1 MAAQK
6 IQAKYNCVAGTPDT
20 YTLTGNNRAAVLSL
34 AQNTVLSFFVVGN
47 KAGGTAFFCG
57 NTAINIKRM
66 RVRSP
71 KAPGVSAGTS
81 TAGVITLN
89 FCAMLGFNADTQ
101 LDSARVNVPKWGEW
115 FDANIKI
122 EPYKTAY
129 AWTDTQLTQHK
140 PIGAVIGYNS
150 YMNVDD
156 YNVQAD
162 YIGQDVDAAID
173 LEIETAGVIS
183 SSTYV
188 IF

>member
-1 MAAQK
+1 MAN
-6 IQAKYNCVAGTPDT
+6 IQAKYNFVAGLPDV
-20 YTLTGNNRAAVLSL
+20 YTLTGNDRAAVLSL
-34 AQNTVLSFFVVGN
+34 AQNTVISFYVVGN
-47 KAGGTAFFCG
+47 KAGGISFFNG
-57 NTAINIKRM
+57 DTAINIKRM

-81 TAGVITLN
+81 TAGVITLS
-89 FCAMLGFNADTQ
+89 FCAMLGFNADTE
-101 LDSARVNVPKWGEW
+101 LDAARVNIPKWGEW
-115 FDANIKI
+115 FEANIKI
-122 EPYKTAY
+122 EPYKTPY
-129 AWTDTQLTQHK
+129 AWTGTQITQHK
-140 PIGAVIGYNS
+140 PVGAVIGYNS

-162 YIGQDVDAAID
+162 FVGQDVDVAID

>member
-1 MAAQK
+1 MAN
-6 IQAKYNCVAGTPDT
+6 IQSRYNCVAGLPDV
-20 YTLTGNNRAAVLSL
+20 YTLTGNDRAARLTL

-47 KAGGTAFFCG
+47 KAGGTAFFNG
-57 NTAINIKRM
+57 DTFINIKRM

-81 TAGVITLN
+81 TAGVITLS
-89 FCAMLGFNADTQ
+89 FCAMLGFTADSE
-101 LDSARVNVPKWGEW
+101 LDAARVNVPKWGEW
-115 FDANIKI
+115 FDSNIKI

-129 AWTDTQLTQHK
+129 AWNDTQLTQHK
-140 PIGAVIGYNS
+140 PVGAVIGYNS